1 MKLLIKRDV
10 LVNGAPVE
18 IPKRPEKGLLTGVV
32 VRGEAHLIGERVLFE
47 EKSIEAEKE
56 FDNCGWVEENEL
68 LAVIE

>member
-32 VRGEAHLIGERVLFE
+32 VRGETHLIGERVLFE
-47 EKSIEAEKE
+47 EKSAGEEKE
-56 FDNCGWVEENEL
+56 FVNCVWVEEKEL